1 VSDSDA
7 LEALDALIVTME
19 QQRDDARRLLRQCT
33 PADGAKLGEAIAELE
48 AKLEEAKK
56 RRDVFA
62 ARRARIVRM
71 SSLQTELKALTA
83 ELLAIPEAQRK
94 GPRGLPLWRRFEEIQ
109 AEADDL
115 RKAREESV
123 K

>member
-1 VSDSDA
+1 MSDSDA
-7 LEALDALIVTME
+7 LEALDALIATME
-19 QQRDDARRLLRQCT
+19 QQRDEARRLLRQCT

-83 ELLAIPEAQRK
+83 ELVTIPEAERK

-109 AEADDL
+109 AEADEL